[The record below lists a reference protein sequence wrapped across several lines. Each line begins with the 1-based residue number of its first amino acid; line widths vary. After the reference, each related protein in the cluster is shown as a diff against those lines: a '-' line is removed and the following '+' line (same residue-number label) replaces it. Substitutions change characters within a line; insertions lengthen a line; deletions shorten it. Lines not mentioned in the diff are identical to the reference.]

1 MINLFK
7 MAFRDLERNRR
18 RTFFSAF
25 ALGLGLALLLFMA
38 GVIAWELQDATDTTI
53 RLQSGHL
60 QVRAKSYVEEKTS
73 LAWQDLIENP
83 ELVAAKIAALAPV
96 QVATPRLYASGIVA
110 KGNQTMGVR
119 VIGIDPPSA
128 ANAPFRDGL
137 VSGTFLTADDRQ
149 GILIGQTLADKL
161 GLQAGDQ
168 TTLMINT
175 SNGSVDQ
182 QAFIIRG
189 IYTTHTP
196 GYDQSTVFMPLAK
209 AQAITQ
215 AGDHASAIFLLLK
228 DRQQT
233 PAVVAALQ
241 SSSYTVQTF
250 EQMNPLLVQVDQLS
264 NSFMIIL
271 YLIVLAVAVTVTVNT
286 LVMAVFERT
295 REIGILAAIGMKGGR
310 IMAMFFAELSL
321 LAIGGIALGL
331 LIGVPLVSW
340 LGRVGIPIGNLGLT
354 GFLLGDRLYANL
366 TLNDTVN
373 LTILTFIITLLASL
387 YPAML
392 AARMEPVDALHSA
405 L

>member
-1 MINLFK
+1 MIKLFK

-60 QVRAKSYVEEKTS
+60 QVRARSYVEEKTS

-83 ELVAAKIAALAPV
+83 ESVAAKIAALAPV

-110 KGNQTMGVR
+110 KGNETMGVR
-119 VIGIDPPSA
+119 VIGIDPPSP

-161 GLQAGDQ
+161 GLQTGDQ

-189 IYTTHTP
+189 IYSTHTP
-196 GYDQSTVFMPLAK
+196 GYDQATVFMPLAK
-209 AQAITQ
+209 AQAFTQ
-215 AGDHASAIFLLLK
+215 AGDHASAIFILLK

-310 IMAMFFAELSL
+310 IMAMFFAESSL

-340 LGRVGIPIGNLGLT
+340 VGRIGFPIGNLGLT
-354 GFLLGDRLYANL
+354 GFLLGDRIYANL

-373 LTILTFIITLLASL
+373 LTIITFIVTLLASL
-387 YPAML
+387 YPALL

>member
-60 QVRAKSYVEEKTS
+60 QVRARSYVEEKTS

-83 ELVAAKIAALAPV
+83 ESVAAKIAALAPV

-110 KGNQTMGVR
+110 KGNETMGVR
-119 VIGIDPPSA
+119 VIGIDPPSP

-161 GLQAGDQ
+161 GLQTGDQ

-189 IYTTHTP
+189 IYSTHTP
-196 GYDQSTVFMPLAK
+196 GYDQATVFMPLAK
-209 AQAITQ
+209 AQAFTQ
-215 AGDHASAIFLLLK
+215 AGDHASAIFILLK

-310 IMAMFFAELSL
+310 IMAMFFAESSL

-340 LGRVGIPIGNLGLT
+340 VGRIGFPIGNLGLT
-354 GFLLGDRLYANL
+354 GFLLGDRIYANL

-373 LTILTFIITLLASL
+373 LTIITFIVTLLASL
-387 YPAML
+387 YPALL